1 MERGPLHLAPPTQA
15 NSRPV
20 TVSHRRDRDDDEIPA
35 RTYSVSVLVPDGGA
49 LRVIY
54 EADWAS
60 PRRIAY
66 RGVLGAIPARAKL
79 PSVSIEHS

>member
-1 MERGPLHLAPPTQA
+1 MMKFQHVRIRFRYLYLM
-15 NSRPV
+15 
-20 TVSHRRDRDDDEIPA
+20 
-35 RTYSVSVLVPDGGA
+35 GGA